1 MARALDWTR
10 DRADWPNA
18 EVSRFVTASGLRWHV
33 QQCGEGPALL
43 LLHGTGA
50 STHSWRDLMPLLAR
64 HFTVVAP
71 DLPGHGFT
79 ERPSTRQ
86 LSLPGMASGVEA
98 LVREM
103 GIAPSLVAGHS
114 AGAAI
119 LARLCIDRA
128 LSPRTLVSI
137 NGALLP
143 FTALAGYLF
152 PPLAKALFLN
162 PLAPRAF
169 AWRADH
175 ARVRRLI
182 RSNGSRL
189 DERGVDLYKRL
200 LQGPDHV
207 AAALGM
213 MAQWDLQPLVADL
226 PRLPVPMLL
235 VAADGDR
242 AVPPD
247 RAEAVRARVPEGRVE
262 RLPGLGHLAHEEAPE
277 RAAQLLLDAYRAAAG
292 QPVVDADG

>member
-1 MARALDWTR
+1 MTRALEWNR

-18 EVSRFVTASGLRWHV
+18 EASRFVTAAGLRWHV
-33 QQCGEGPALL
+33 QQCGDGPALL

-50 STHSWRDLMPLLAR
+50 STHSWRDLLPLLAR

-86 LSLPGMASGVEA
+86 LSLPGMAAGIQA
-98 LVREM
+98 LLRE
-103 GIAPSLVAGHS
+103 IDVAPSLVAGHS

-128 LSPRTLVSI
+128 LSPVTLVSI

-182 RSNGSRL
+182 HSNGSRL
-189 DERGVDLYKRL
+189 DDRGVDLYTRL
-200 LQGPDHV
+200 MQSPDHI

-213 MAQWDLQPLVADL
+213 MAQWDLQPLVAHL

-235 VAADGDR
+235 VAANGDR
-242 AVPPD
+242 AVPPE
-247 RAEAVRARVPEGRVE
+247 RAEAVRARVPEARVE
-262 RLPGLGHLAHEEAPE
+262 RLSGLGHLAHEEAPE
-277 RAAQLLLDAYRAAAG
+277 RAQQLLLDAYHAVSPEAASSS
-292 QPVVDADG
+292 D

>member
-1 MARALDWTR
+1 VTRALDWSR
-10 DRADWPNA
+10 DRGDWPNA
-18 EVSRFVTASGLRWHV
+18 EASRFVTAAGLRWHV
-33 QQCGEGPALL
+33 QQCGEGPVLL
-43 LLHGTGA
+43 LVHGTGA

-79 ERPSTRQ
+79 ERPRTRQ
-86 LSLPGMASGVEA
+86 LSLDGMAAGIDA
-98 LVREM
+98 LMREM
-103 GIAPSLVAGHS
+103 GSSPAMVAGHS

-119 LARLCIDRA
+119 LARLCIDRSVA
-128 LSPRTLVSI
+128 PVSLVSI

-152 PPLAKALFLN
+152 PPLAKALFVN

-169 AWRADH
+169 AWHADH
-175 ARVRRLI
+175 ERVRRLI

-189 DERGVDLYKRL
+189 DDRGVDLYTRL
-200 LQGPDHV
+200 LQSPDHV

-213 MAQWDLQPLVADL
+213 MAQWDLRPLVADL
-226 PRLPVPMLL
+226 SRLPVPMML

-242 AVPPD
+242 AVPPE
-247 RAEAVRARVPEGRVE
+247 RADTVRRRVPDGRVE
-262 RLPGLGHLAHEEAPE
+262 HLPGLGHLAHEEAPE
-277 RAAQLLLDAYRAAAG
+277 RAEQLVLDAYRAGAG
-292 QPVVDADG
+292 